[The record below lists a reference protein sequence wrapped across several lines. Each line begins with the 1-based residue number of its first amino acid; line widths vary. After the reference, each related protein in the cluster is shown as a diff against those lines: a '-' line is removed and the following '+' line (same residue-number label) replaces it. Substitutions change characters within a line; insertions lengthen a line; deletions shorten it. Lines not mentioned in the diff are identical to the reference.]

1 MYSPTLAKTE
11 KLPYKTLKRFPG
23 LRQSVLPPQL
33 WIYPK
38 ISQWNRSNW
47 LFPYLSKGSSCM
59 TTLKRSSHDLK
70 AFYLSRRN
78 SDWYIRY
85 PSEEGGWIPSSLLYF
100 HKYLLGGNHIYQAR
114 DTKIR
119 QDPCSESSVE
129 GEMKSVIKTVRRS
142 LQWR

>member
-1 MYSPTLAKTE
+1 
-11 KLPYKTLKRFPG
+11 
-23 LRQSVLPPQL
+23 
-33 WIYPK
+33 
-38 ISQWNRSNW
+38 
-47 LFPYLSKGSSCM
+47 M

-100 HKYLLGGNHIYQAR
+100 HKYLLGSNHIYQAR